1 MQVRVYLFS
10 NGPGVTYGAGVNAC
24 VPVSAYI
31 LDLFKFSE
39 KYCVTSILGEL
50 YLKHKSNLSP
60 QLSAVEQSGRGGDEL
75 S

>member
-1 MQVRVYLFS
+1 MS
-10 NGPGVTYGAGVNAC
+10 VTYGAGVNAC

-31 LDLFKFSE
+31 LDLFKFIE

-50 YLKHKSNLSP
+50 YLKHKSSLSP
-60 QLSAVEQSGRGGDEL
+60 QLSAVEQSERRGGGDEL